1 MTYTVWMDGTR
12 IGETAFELR
21 HGADRR
27 GGVFHPTALG
37 LSVLPGIT
45 AMGPALLAAGQMCRE
60 RGIDTE
66 DPDLDVESATRTVF
80 ETPEGD
86 RVLAAARLIARLELH
101 DPSGELV
108 RWESILISDF
118 NDLAAMAGPDSSAD
132 DPAAVKRASESPVR
146 YFISAKFSGGR
157 RGWFRRS
164 RGQSVS

>member
-21 HGADRR
+21 HGTDRH
-27 GGVFHPTALG
+27 GGVFHPTELG
-37 LSVLPGIT
+37 LAMLPGIT
-45 AMGPALLAAGQMCRE
+45 AMGPALLDAGRMCRE

-66 DPDLDVESATRTVF
+66 DPDLDVESATQTVF

-101 DPSGELV
+101 GPSGELV
-108 RWESILISDF
+108 RWESILISDL
-118 NDLAAMAGPDSSAD
+118 NDLAAAAERSSSAE
-132 DPAAVKRASESPVR
+132 DPATIDRRDRPPVR
-146 YFISAKFSGGR
+146 YFISAKFSAGR
-157 RGWFRRS
+157 RGIFRRS